1 MSAKRLRVAIL
12 SFFTV
17 FAVVFGAGELRRRA
31 NAEQATR
38 AAGQGG
44 ASTLDVSVNEG
55 TSMSV
60 AVSPDGRTL
69 AIDLQ
74 GSIWTLSATGG
85 TAKRITDLLIDA
97 HQPVWSPDGKSIAF
111 FAYTEGGYDIWS
123 MAPDGSNQHK
133 LTWGP
138 FDDREPIWSHDG
150 TRVAFSS
157 DRGNSLGSDYNIWV
171 VDIRTGEIKQLTRN
185 PAEDYMPSWSPDDR
199 EIAFAS
205 SRGGVWAVT
214 VENGTERQVATS
226 QGRVD
231 APSWGPAGQIV
242 YYSFYS
248 AQGGRSTLEAN
259 GKSLTGD
266 ENAAPFRVSW
276 ASASEFFY
284 VADGKIRKRAVNG
297 DDATTIAFTA
307 VVPVTRTQYA
317 RRKRDFDSTAPRQAL
332 GIIRPVI
339 SPDGTKIAFAALNDI
354 YVMAIGGRPAN
365 ITNDRAL
372 DIDPAWSPDGSQ
384 LVYSSDKGGNQLQLW
399 IRDMR
404 TGQSRQVTHLTTQ
417 PQGAAWSPDGKRIA
431 FLNINNNYGVAE
443 IAVLDVTTLAVAKL
457 HDTLPQ
463 PGAPAWSAD
472 GKRLALAALAPY
484 SKRFRE
490 GTNQVLTM
498 SATAS
503 GNDKWYEPVSTLSID
518 SRADCGPVWSPD
530 GSKMAAIYEGV
541 LAVWPVSV
549 SGEPLGPPRRFS
561 TESANAP
568 SWQSDSRHLLYQ
580 SLDKLKIVDIVTGEN
595 REIPLDLKYT
605 PDVPKGRVI
614 VHAGRLVDMKSPTTR
629 TDVDIVIEGNRIRS
643 VEPHSANAHSG
654 GQIVDAS
661 NLTVMPGL
669 IEWHTHLQPEY
680 GEAQSRAYLAF
691 GITTVQSLGGI
702 PYEAVEERESA
713 EANLRTGPRI
723 FSTGYVLEY
732 QRVFYRM
739 GIAISSPAHLEMEL
753 QRAKLLQ
760 YDLLKSYVRLPDT
773 LQKRTVDF
781 AHSIGIRVATHEIYP
796 ASLTGVDDT
805 EHTAST
811 SRRGYSMKQGPLN
824 RAYDDFVQLIGKSG
838 RTFDATLGE
847 DDFGTSKLFGDES
860 TLKDDPRFNLYPAF
874 LQREVAQL
882 NAIGAGRRGQAETA
896 LPTSLRGNGK
906 MVMDA
911 MHAGALIV
919 GGTDRPLAIKLHGDI
934 VSDVLIGMT
943 PYEALK
949 TVTVNP
955 AQALGLDA
963 GTIEPGK
970 LADLVI
976 VDGNPL
982 ENVEKAHK
990 VKRVIANGHV
1000 YELDDLLKGVEPT
1013 RSPAQAV
1020 AR

>member
-1 MSAKRLRVAIL
+1 MSAKRLGAAIL
-12 SFFTV
+12 GLFTV
-17 FAVVFGAGELRRRA
+17 LAIAFGAGGLVRRA
-31 NAEQATR
+31 NAGQAAR
-38 AAGQGG
+38 AASQIG
-44 ASTLDVSVNEG
+44 ASTFDVSVSEG

-74 GSIWTLSATGG
+74 GSIWTLPATGG

-97 HQPVWSPDGKSIAF
+97 HQPAWSPDGQSIAF
-111 FAYTEGGYDIWS
+111 FAYTDGGYDIWS

-138 FDDREPIWSHDG
+138 FDDREPSWSHDG

-171 VDIRTGEIKQLTRN
+171 VDIRSGELKQLTKN
-185 PAEDYMPSWSPDDR
+185 PAEDYMPSWSPDDK

-205 SRGGVWAVT
+205 SRGGVWAVD
-214 VENGTERQVATS
+214 VDNGAERQVATS

-231 APSWGPAGQIV
+231 APSWGPNGQVV
-242 YYSFYS
+242 YYSLL
-248 AQGGRSTLEAN
+248 GGRSTLEAN

-266 ENAAPFRVSW
+266 ENAAPFRASW

-284 VADGKIRKRAVNG
+284 VSDGKIRKRAVNG
-297 DDATTIAFTA
+297 GAAQTIAFTA
-307 VVPVTRTQYA
+307 AVPVTRPQYTH
-317 RRKRDFDSTAPRQAL
+317 RKRDFDSTAPRQAL

-339 SPDGTKIAFAALNDI
+339 SPDGTKVAFAALNDI
-354 YVMAIGGRPAN
+354 YVMPVGGKPAN

-384 LVYSSDKGGNQLQLW
+384 LAYSSDKGGNQLQLW

-417 PQGAAWSPDGKRIA
+417 PLGAAWSPDGKRIA

-443 IAVLDVTTLAVAKL
+443 IAVLDVTTMVVEKR

-463 PGAPAWSAD
+463 PGAPVWSAD

-484 SKRFRE
+484 SRRFRE

-498 SATAS
+498 SAMAG
-503 GNDKWYEPVSTLSID
+503 GNDKWYEPVPTLSID
-518 SRADCGPVWSPD
+518 SRGDCGPVWSPD

-549 SGEPLGPPRRFS
+549 SGEPLGPPRHFS

-568 SWQSDSRHLLYQ
+568 SWQGDSRHLLYQ

-595 REIPLDLKYT
+595 REIPVDLKYT
-605 PDVPKGRVI
+605 PDVPKGRVV
-614 VHAGRLVDMKSPTTR
+614 VHVGRLVDMKSPTPR
-629 TDVDIVIEGNRIRS
+629 TNVDIIIEGNRIRS
-643 VEPHSANAHSG
+643 VEPHSASAHG
-654 GQIVDAS
+654 NGQVVDAS
-661 NLTVMPGL
+661 SLTAMPGL

-713 EANLRTGPRI
+713 DANLRTGPRI

-739 GIAISSPAHLEMEL
+739 GIAISSPAHFEMEL

-760 YDLLKSYVRLPDT
+760 FDLLKSYVRLPDT
-773 LQKRTVDF
+773 LQKRAVEF
-781 AHSIGIRVATHEIYP
+781 AHGIGIRVATHEIYP
-796 ASLTGVDDT
+796 ASFTGVDDT

-824 RAYDDFVQLIGKSG
+824 TAYDDFVQLIGKSG

-882 NAIGAGRRGQAETA
+882 NAAGAGRRGRAEETA

-955 AQALGLDA
+955 AEALGLDA

-970 LADLVI
+970 LADIVI

-982 ENVEKAHK
+982 ENIETAHN

-1000 YELDDLLKGVEPT
+1000 YALDDLLKGVEPT
-1013 RSPAQAV
+1013 VSRAQAV
-1020 AR
+1020 AK